1 MMNANGENLLIAVAL
16 IYMRRGAT
24 LLAGPAFSKVSG
36 LLAGF
41 RNNLTITQPVILADL
56 IGDFVNVF
64 PENYGVWY
72 VHSLTSYH
80 DAILVGKFER
90 LL

>member
-1 MMNANGENLLIAVAL
+1 MMNTNRKDFLVAVSLIHVSS
-16 IYMRRGAT
+16 ITT
-24 LLAGPAFSKVSG
+24 LLTRATFSKVARLLSG
-36 LLAGF
+36 F
-41 RNNLTITQPVILADL
+41 WNDLTITHSIILTDL

-90 LL
+90 FL